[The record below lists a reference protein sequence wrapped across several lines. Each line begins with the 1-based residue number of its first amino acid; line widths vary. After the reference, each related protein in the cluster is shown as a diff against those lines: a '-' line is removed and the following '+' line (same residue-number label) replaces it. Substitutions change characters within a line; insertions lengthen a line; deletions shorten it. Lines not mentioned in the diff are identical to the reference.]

1 MGDLL
6 RASYEWRPKRIRGK
20 KNKMESSWWLFQTKV
35 NNNHIVIKNN
45 KIYNN
50 NISNEKTKNNTF
62 KLFHR

>member
-35 NNNHIVIKNN
+35 NNNQ
-45 KIYNN
+45 
-50 NISNEKTKNNTF
+50 
-62 KLFHR
+62 L